1 MTRSPADRRGTNT
14 ETNGSGRTRIRIT
27 PSRFPLVSQR
37 YQRHE
42 GPVYSGSAPRD
53 VTYMLS
59 ACYGRLATSSISTW
73 AFNGKPA
80 TATVVR
86 AGNGAEKRVV

>member
-1 MTRSPADRRGTNT
+1 MIGCYRFVSV
-14 ETNGSGRTRIRIT
+14 RIR
-27 PSRFPLVSQR
+27 SRWNRLFPFVSQR

-42 GPVYSGSAPRD
+42 GPVHSGSAPRD
-53 VTYMLS
+53 VSDMLS
-59 ACYGRLATSSISTW
+59 ACYGRLATSSISTE
-73 AFNGKPA
+73 ALSGRPA